1 MGSMAKPR
9 TKKADPKAPPK
20 KKVSAPKV
28 AKKTPVAKKSPV
40 NAKEL
45 AKAALA
51 PAKGKPAKK
60 SANMDAEAKAL
71 IEIATEC
78 MPSDQVR
85 AMVAGLDVVEL
96 ANAGSLSSAVTLEA
110 WRAGVG
116 LADPSSQKATKAQAK
131 VLAERGVT
139 SRNRFKA
146 ACARLY
152 LAARKK
158 IEDDE
163 TSSVAWLLVGAL
175 LDEGAYTDAIDE
187 FKRWTPVI
195 LKLGR
200 AGKFEGDT
208 EWLDRWYRSYLWKL
222 EGTEHEAERERA
234 TAERDKA
241 KARA

>member
-1 MGSMAKPR
+1 MAKA
-9 TKKADPKAPPK
+9 TAKK
-20 KKVSAPKV
+20 SAPKP
-28 AKKTPVAKKSPV
+28 APKKTKVTASKVATRTKAPAKAPLKTPV

-45 AKAALA
+45 AKAAAAA
-51 PAKGKPAKK
+51 PKAKPAKK
-60 SANMDAEAKAL
+60 TGNADAEAKAL

-85 AMVAGLDVVEL
+85 ALVAGLDVVEL
-96 ANAGSLSSAVTLEA
+96 ANAGRLSPDVTLEA

-116 LADPSSQKATKAQAK
+116 LAEPTSQKATKAQAK
-131 VLAERGVT
+131 VLAEHKIA

-146 ACARLY
+146 ACARRY
-152 LAARKK
+152 LAAREK

-163 TSSVAWLLVGAL
+163 TSSVAWLLVNAL
-175 LDEGAYTDAIDE
+175 LDEGAYADAIEE

-200 AGKFEGDT
+200 AGK
-208 EWLDRWYRSYLWKL
+208 LDRDTQWLTAWYGTYLWKL
-222 EGTEHEAERERA
+222 EGTEHEAERTRA

-241 KARA
+241 RA